1 MLQSKARRAAPLRRV
16 ARTDP
21 PTTSTPTRP
30 PSSPHPP
37 TRVLGHALQDHL
49 ILHHQLTRGAHTQ
62 RLQAEGGGG
71 DRQVGDEGWG
81 GTRVRVHAGCV
92 WAGERTRRRG
102 AQVSAGWWPGSLT
115 PPSLPVAARLGDVL
129 RGVHARQHAQ
139 GEAGG
144 LAAAVV
150 RLGGGGGVRGWVGGW
165 VVGRGEEG
173 RDGTRAC
180 AHTLS
185 WACCQGRWPLRL
197 LSSPPPPVAAP
208 SRPFNPPPPLPV
220 PCLRDDAAVG
230 RGEDHG
236 QRLGLHER
244 VGWGVGGGTRF
255 APPFLQR
262 CRPPA
267 RCHACSAPPT
277 HHHPAT
283 HMRMRAPGCVMG
295 AQTSSLCTGPAAA
308 LGSDPAPQTTWLQV
322 PRGVGWVGRGGR
334 ERGGGSSSRARPIS
348 RGQHTPPPPPPPPPP
363 PRGGPPTPPPPP
375 PLPPQHSPEVYMV
388 SPAVTVCSSD
398 PSSCRGARPPM
409 PRSGSSAG
417 GGPSPT

>member
-1 MLQSKARRAAPLRRV
+1 MGVWRGVDTAGRSRSCSCSGNTRQVGLPPPPATHTHLVVYPAASGGGIVGGSGAGAADACRVGEVAGGEEGGVLQSKARRAAPLRRV

-208 SRPFNPPPPLPV
+208 SRPLN
-220 PCLRDDAAVG
+220 
-230 RGEDHG
+230 
-236 QRLGLHER
+236 
-244 VGWGVGGGTRF
+244 
-255 APPFLQR
+255 
-262 CRPPA
+262 
-267 RCHACSAPPT
+267 
-277 HHHPAT
+277 
-283 HMRMRAPGCVMG
+283 
-295 AQTSSLCTGPAAA
+295 
-308 LGSDPAPQTTWLQV
+308 
-322 PRGVGWVGRGGR
+322 
-334 ERGGGSSSRARPIS
+334 
-348 RGQHTPPPPPPPPPP
+348 PPPPPPCA
-363 PRGGPPTPPPPP
+363 
-375 PLPPQHSPEVYMV
+375 LP
-388 SPAVTVCSSD
+388 
-398 PSSCRGARPPM
+398 AR
-409 PRSGSSAG
+409 
-417 GGPSPT
+417 